1 MTKSSKR
8 TTLTLLQ
15 QNTSMNNSAKDIYND
30 LIKRIKD
37 KVNKETSIVYDPATG
52 IQKCFLR
59 GKLLW
64 VKKVNKY

>member
-1 MTKSSKR
+1 
-8 TTLTLLQ
+8 
-15 QNTSMNNSAKDIYND
+15 MNKSAKEIYDD